1 MPIGFLSCKE
11 TATPTGKSIGIVGAG
26 PAGLAAAGVL
36 VCKGYEVHVYD
47 NQPEPGG
54 MLIFAIPEFRIPK
67 DRVRHSIGELRE
79 KGVVFHQNI
88 TVGKDI
94 TVGELLEKHDVVII
108 ATGTWKGRELH
119 IPGIDLP
126 GVYNALDWI
135 YHYMKHKLG
144 YEAEPPPILKGRV
157 AVIGAGL
164 TAVDIAELTKLDF
177 NATPIIVY
185 RRPINISPARFI
197 VKHLKKIGV
206 EFIEC
211 AQPVAVLGKE
221 KVEELRLVRTKPTK
235 SRKEHVETIPG
246 TEFEIRVDAVVQAIG
261 LRATPPE
268 SLQSLG
274 VEFNPNGT
282 VKVNENGM
290 TTVPRLFA
298 AGDVAQGPSNIGLAI
313 KSGRKTAEG
322 VDRYL
327 SGA

>member
-1 MPIGFLSCKE
+1 MPIKFLPCKE
-11 TATPTGKSIGIVGAG
+11 TAGPTGKSIGIVGAG

-36 VCKGYEVHVYD
+36 ACRGYEVHVYD

-67 DRVRHSIGELRE
+67 EGVRQSIGELRE
-79 KGVVFHQNI
+79 KGVAFHQN
-88 TVGKDI
+88 V
-94 TVGELLEKHDVVII
+94 TVGEDVAVRELLERHDAVIV
-108 ATGTWKGRELH
+108 ATGTWRGRELR
-119 IPGIDLP
+119 IPGIELP

-144 YEAEPPPILKGRV
+144 YEAEPPPSLEGRV

-164 TAVDIAELTKLDF
+164 TAVDIAELARLDF
-177 NATPIIVY
+177 DAAPIIVY
-185 RRPINISPARFI
+185 RRPINISPARFM
-197 VKHLKKIGV
+197 VKHLRKIGV

-221 KVEELRLVRTKPTK
+221 RVEGLRLVRTKPTK
-235 SRKEHVETIPG
+235 SRKERVEVIPG
-246 TEFEIRVDAVVQAIG
+246 TEFEIQVDAVVQAIG
-261 LRATPPE
+261 LKATPPE
-268 SLQSLG
+268 SLKSLG

-282 VKVNENGM
+282 VKVDENGM
-290 TTVPRLFA
+290 TTVPGLFA
-298 AGDVAQGPSNIGLAI
+298 AGDVAQGPTNIGLAI